1 MASRSVVFALAAAA
15 AALPLATV
23 VSTGIAATPPP
34 ANPPIG
40 GGSAHSLAILRPC
53 ASSQL
58 KAAVT
63 ENQGAML
70 HRELR
75 ITLTNAGASAC
86 AIDGYPAVRLLD
98 ELKHPRITA
107 ESFSGKPRLFTIGP
121 DQQAAFRL
129 RVATGDGTTEYMT
142 APTLAIIPP
151 GDTAP
156 LLVTVTLPVAPT
168 IDVSALLPAAEVK

>member
-1 MASRSVVFALAAAA
+1 MVFALAGAV
-15 AALPLATV
+15 AALPLAAAV
-23 VSTGIAATPPP
+23 VSVGIAATPAP

-40 GGSAHSLAILRPC
+40 GGAHPLAILRPC

-75 ITLTNAGASAC
+75 ITLTNAGATAC

-107 ESFSGKPRLFTIGP
+107 ESYSDKPRLFTIGP
-121 DQQAAFRL
+121 GQQAAFRL
-129 RVATGDGTTEYMT
+129 RVATGDGTMEYMT

-168 IDVSALLPAAEVK
+168 IDVTALLPAAEAK

>member
-1 MASRSVVFALAAAA
+1 MSMRSLIVALAGAA
-15 AALPLATV
+15 AALPLAASATL
-23 VSTGIAATPPP
+23 VSMP
-34 ANPPIG
+34 PPIG
-40 GGSAHSLAILRPC
+40 GNSAHPLAILRPC

-63 ENQGAML
+63 ANQGGMM

-75 ITLTNAGASAC
+75 ITLTNTGAGAC

-98 ELKHPRITA
+98 EQKHPRITA
-107 ESFSGKPRLFTIGP
+107 EAFSEKPRLFTIAP
-121 DQQAAFRL
+121 DQQAAFKL

-151 GDTAP
+151 GDTVP
-156 LLVTVTLPVAPT
+156 LLVSVVLPVAPT
-168 IDVSALLPAAEVK
+168 LDVTALLPAAEVK